1 MRNRSLLDRGGARVY
16 NVDEINRT
24 APSGNGGGERMFD
37 PVKFGGMIA
46 RLRKRADMT
55 QSELGDRLGVT
66 RQAVS
71 KYEVG
76 GSIT

>member
-1 MRNRSLLDRGGARVY
+1 
-16 NVDEINRT
+16 
-24 APSGNGGGERMFD
+24 MFD

-55 QSELGDRLGVT
+55 QSELGDLLGVT

-76 GSIT
+76 DSYT

>member
-1 MRNRSLLDRGGARVY
+1 M
-16 NVDEINRT
+16 
-24 APSGNGGGERMFD
+24 
-37 PVKFGGMIA
+37 KFGGMIA

-55 QSELGDRLGVT
+55 QSELGDLLGVT

-76 GSIT
+76 DSYTLRYA

>member
-1 MRNRSLLDRGGARVY
+1 MEPKKPDRAVRNP
-16 NVDEINRT
+16 E
-24 APSGNGGGERMFD
+24 GGERMFD